1 MSFISTVSE
10 SEAKGD
16 VKIMYESEK
25 AGKGYVPN
33 FAKIFSPHPKVMGAW
48 RNLIKSI
55 IEHMDTRRYEL
66 ITIAAAGKLHSSYCM
81 LAHGSVLK
89 DKFFSS
95 EQLNE
100 IINNPD
106 SPLLTPVEKAIMK
119 FAGKIVI
126 DATSINQMEI
136 DNLRNLG
143 LKDEEIFD
151 IVTAA
156 AARCF
161 FSKTLDALGA
171 EPDQIYMN
179 LDEKLRNNLT
189 VGRSIPA

>member
-10 SEAKGD
+10 SDAIGD

-33 FAKIFSPHPKVMGAW
+33 FAKIFSLHPKVMGAW

-119 FAGKIVI
+119 LAGEIVV
-126 DATSINQMEI
+126 DATSVNQMEI

-151 IVTAA
+151 IVTAS

-189 VGRSIPA
+189 FGKSVTA